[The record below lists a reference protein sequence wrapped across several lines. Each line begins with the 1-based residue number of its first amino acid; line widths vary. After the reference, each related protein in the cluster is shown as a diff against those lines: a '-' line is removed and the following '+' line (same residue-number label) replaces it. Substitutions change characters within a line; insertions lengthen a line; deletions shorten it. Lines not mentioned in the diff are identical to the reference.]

1 MHLVQIIRWAQP
13 FLIFADRILRL
24 LPEVGRLSAD
34 SADHKV
40 EPKID

>member
-1 MHLVQIIRWAQP
+1 MHLVQIIRLTQP
-13 FLIFADRILRL
+13 FLIFADRILLL
-24 LPEVGRLSAD
+24 LPEGDRLSAD

>member
-13 FLIFADRILRL
+13 FLIFADCIPRL
-24 LPEVGRLSAD
+24 LPEGVRLSAD
-34 SADHKV
+34 SADHKI